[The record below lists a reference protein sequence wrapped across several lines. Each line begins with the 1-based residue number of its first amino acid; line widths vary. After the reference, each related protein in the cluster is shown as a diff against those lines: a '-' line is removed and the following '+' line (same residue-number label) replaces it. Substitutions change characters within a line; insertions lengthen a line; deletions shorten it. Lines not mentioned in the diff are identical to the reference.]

1 MGFTTCIIRQVEII
15 RDLVCMEAFG
25 VEYLWEYRGAFMGGQ
40 PIGFAVFIAQFMQ
53 LIA

>member
-1 MGFTTCIIRQVEII
+1 MGFTTGIIRQVEII
-15 RDLVCMEAFG
+15 RGLVRMEAFG
-25 VEYLWEYRGAFMGGQ
+25 VEHRGAFMGGQ